1 MKKILVCML
10 VCLFCAGVQAQKTAK
25 IKATAVGYTGK
36 VIDFEF
42 IDNTANN
49 QQFPF
54 KDNQLMEF
62 EVELKEPGLMK
73 VNAWLWMIVCPG
85 DEIEMAIQF
94 QGKNYKH
101 VEFKGT
107 PAAVTL
113 NSAIRDGR
121 MVRINDHYKTNP
133 LAAVV
138 TQVPVQTYYDA
149 CLRNWKKEQEILE
162 GIRDKVDPFAFNYIH
177 AELEGMYL
185 DNLVKY
191 PFIVSKKNKKPLQEC
206 TPKGYWEALDGYQV
220 KSDKASLKSY
230 AYIGWLIDY
239 LEYREK
245 CEARKAGKE
254 YKPAGNM
261 EEMYEKLAK
270 VYEGDVRDAVLYLFF
285 NHFIPPLFWSLAAFP
300 LPQATHPSAGFS
312 PLQVSQFFRAS
323 VFSFFRIFSTS
334 DG

>member
-54 KDNQLMEF
+54 KDNQLREC

-138 TQVPVQTYYDA
+138 TQVPVQPYYDGGHVPG
-149 CLRNWKKEQEILE
+149 QPGEISVHR
-162 GIRDKVDPFAFNYIH
+162 IRCKQKTAS
-177 AELEGMYL
+177 GMHSERL
-185 DNLVKY
+185 LGGSGRLSGEKRQG
-191 PFIVSKKNKKPLQEC
+191 FI
-206 TPKGYWEALDGYQV
+206 
-220 KSDKASLKSY
+220 
-230 AYIGWLIDY
+230 
-239 LEYREK
+239 
-245 CEARKAGKE
+245 
-254 YKPAGNM
+254 
-261 EEMYEKLAK
+261 EKLRLHRL
-270 VYEGDVRDAVLYLFF
+270 VDRLSG
-285 NHFIPPLFWSLAAFP
+285 IP
-300 LPQATHPSAGFS
+300 
-312 PLQVSQFFRAS
+312 
-323 VFSFFRIFSTS
+323 
-334 DG
+334 

>member
-191 PFIVSKKNKKPLQEC
+191 PFIVSDVNKKPLQEC

-261 EEMYEKLAK
+261 EEMYEKLSK
-270 VYEGDVRDAVLYLFF
+270 VYEGDVRDAVLYLFLYNAISKQQDF
-285 NHFIPPLFWSLAAFP
+285 DVIKTLSKDYFKKYNKNEKCKKEVAEMHM
-300 LPQATHPSAGFS
+300 
-312 PLQVSQFFRAS
+312 
-323 VFSFFRIFSTS
+323 
-334 DG
+334 

>member
-10 VCLFCAGVQAQKTAK
+10 VCLLCAGVQAQKTAK

-62 EVELKEPGLMK
+62 EVELKEPSLMK

-162 GIRDKVDPFAFNYIH
+162 GIRD
-177 AELEGMYL
+177 
-185 DNLVKY
+185 
-191 PFIVSKKNKKPLQEC
+191 
-206 TPKGYWEALDGYQV
+206 
-220 KSDKASLKSY
+220 
-230 AYIGWLIDY
+230 
-239 LEYREK
+239 
-245 CEARKAGKE
+245 
-254 YKPAGNM
+254 
-261 EEMYEKLAK
+261 
-270 VYEGDVRDAVLYLFF
+270 
-285 NHFIPPLFWSLAAFP
+285 
-300 LPQATHPSAGFS
+300 
-312 PLQVSQFFRAS
+312 
-323 VFSFFRIFSTS
+323 
-334 DG
+334 

>member
-107 PAAVTL
+107 PADVTL

-191 PFIVSKKNKKPLQEC
+191 PFIVSDVNKKPLQEC
-206 TPKGYWEALDGYQV
+206 
-220 KSDKASLKSY
+220 
-230 AYIGWLIDY
+230 IGWLIDY

-261 EEMYEKLAK
+261 EEMYEKLSK
-270 VYEGDVRDAVLYLFF
+270 VYEGDVRDAVLYLFLYNAISKQQDF
-285 NHFIPPLFWSLAAFP
+285 DVIKTLSKDYFKKYNKNKKFKKELTEM
-300 LPQATHPSAGFS
+300 QK
-312 PLQVSQFFRAS
+312 
-323 VFSFFRIFSTS
+323 
-334 DG
+334 

>member
-62 EVELKEPGLMK
+62 EVELKEPSLMK

-191 PFIVSKKNKKPLQEC
+191 SFIVSDVNKKPLQEC

-261 EEMYEKLAK
+261 EEMYEKLSK
-270 VYEGDVRDAVLYLFF
+270 VYEGDVRDAVLYLFLYNAISKQQDF
-285 NHFIPPLFWSLAAFP
+285 DVIKTLSKDYFKKYNKNKKFKKELTEM
-300 LPQATHPSAGFS
+300 QK
-312 PLQVSQFFRAS
+312 
-323 VFSFFRIFSTS
+323 
-334 DG
+334 

>member
-191 PFIVSKKNKKPLQEC
+191 PFIVSDVNKKPLQEC

-245 CEARKAGKE
+245 CEARKHGR
-254 YKPAGNM
+254 
-261 EEMYEKLAK
+261 
-270 VYEGDVRDAVLYLFF
+270 DV
-285 NHFIPPLFWSLAAFP
+285 
-300 LPQATHPSAGFS
+300 
-312 PLQVSQFFRAS
+312 
-323 VFSFFRIFSTS
+323 
-334 DG
+334 

>member
-1 MKKILVCML
+1 MKKILVTML
-10 VCLFCAGVQAQKTAK
+10 VCLLFAGVQAQKTAK
-25 IKATAVGYTGK
+25 ISATAVGYTGK
-36 VIDFEF
+36 VVDFEF
-42 IDNTANN
+42 IDNPANN

-62 EVELKEPGLMK
+62 EVELKEPSLMK

-101 VEFKGT
+101 VEFQGT
-107 PAAVTL
+107 PSADAL

-138 TQVPVQTYYDA
+138 TQVPAKTYYEA

-162 GIRDKVDPFAFNYIH
+162 GVRGKVDEFAFNYIY
-177 AELEGMYL
+177 AELEGMYM

-191 PFIVSKKNKKPLQEC
+191 PFIVSDVNKKPLQEC
-206 TPKGYWEALDGYQV
+206 TPEGYWSILDNYQI

-239 LEYREK
+239 LEYQERRE
-245 CEARKAGKE
+245 AYKAGKE
-254 YKPAGNM
+254 YSPAGNM
-261 EEMYEKLAK
+261 EELYNKLAK
-270 VYEGDVRDAVLYLFF
+270 AYEGDTRDAVLYLFLYNAISGQKDF
-285 NHFIPPLFWSLAAFP
+285 DVIKKLSKDYFKKYNKDKRFKKELTEM
-300 LPQATHPSAGFS
+300 QK
-312 PLQVSQFFRAS
+312 
-323 VFSFFRIFSTS
+323 
-334 DG
+334 

>member
-1 MKKILVCML
+1 MKKILVTML
-10 VCLFCAGVQAQKTAK
+10 VCLLFAGVQAQKTAK
-25 IKATAVGYTGK
+25 ISATAVGYTGK
-36 VIDFEF
+36 VVDFEF
-42 IDNTANN
+42 IDNPANN

-62 EVELKEPGLMK
+62 EVELKEPSLMK

-101 VEFKGT
+101 VEFQGT
-107 PAAVTL
+107 PSAVAL

-138 TQVPVQTYYDA
+138 TQVPAKTYYEA

-162 GIRDKVDPFAFNYIH
+162 GVRGKVDEFAFNYIY
-177 AELEGMYL
+177 AELEGMYM

-191 PFIVSKKNKKPLQEC
+191 PFIVSDVNNKPLQEC
-206 TPKGYWEALDGYQV
+206 TPEGYWSILDNYQI

-239 LEYREK
+239 LEYQERRE
-245 CEARKAGKE
+245 AYKAGKE
-254 YKPAGNM
+254 YSPAGNM
-261 EEMYEKLAK
+261 EELYNKLAK
-270 VYEGDVRDAVLYLFF
+270 AYEGDTRDAVLYLFLYNAISGQKDF
-285 NHFIPPLFWSLAAFP
+285 DVIKKLSKDYFKKYNKDKRFKKELTEM
-300 LPQATHPSAGFS
+300 QK
-312 PLQVSQFFRAS
+312 
-323 VFSFFRIFSTS
+323 
-334 DG
+334 

>member
-1 MKKILVCML
+1 MKKILVTML
-10 VCLFCAGVQAQKTAK
+10 VCLLFAGVQAQKTAK
-25 IKATAVGYTGK
+25 ISATAVGYTGK
-36 VIDFEF
+36 VVDFEF
-42 IDNTANN
+42 IDNPANN

-62 EVELKEPGLMK
+62 EVELKEPSLMK

-94 QGKNYKH
+94 QGKNYKN

-107 PAAVTL
+107 QAAVAL

-138 TQVPVQTYYDA
+138 TQVPAKTYYEA

-162 GIRDKVDPFAFNYIH
+162 GVRGKVDEFAFNYIY
-177 AELEGMYL
+177 AELEGLYM

-191 PFIVSKKNKKPLQEC
+191 PFIVSDVNKKPLQEC
-206 TPKGYWEALDGYQV
+206 TPEGYWNILDNYQI

-239 LEYREK
+239 LEYQEKRE
-245 CEARKAGKE
+245 AYKAGKE
-254 YKPAGNM
+254 YSPAKSM
-261 EEMYEKLAK
+261 EELYNKLAK
-270 VYEGDVRDAVLYLFF
+270 AYEGDTRDAVLYLFLYNAISGQKDF
-285 NHFIPPLFWSLAAFP
+285 DVIKKLSKDYFKNYNKNKKFKKELTEM
-300 LPQATHPSAGFS
+300 QK
-312 PLQVSQFFRAS
+312 
-323 VFSFFRIFSTS
+323 
-334 DG
+334 